1 MSDDETTTE
10 KTDAPGFTD
19 AENNQVFVFRY
30 EDNSPRLFDPL
41 GILGVV
47 LSVLVTSII
56 FGLLWMMQ

>member
-1 MSDDETTTE
+1 MKEERMSDLPSGRPQEIT
-10 KTDAPGFTD
+10 
-19 AENNQVFVFRY
+19 VYSY

-41 GILGVV
+41 RVV